1 MKNLGE
7 IIAGVMAA
15 LIRVY
20 DGFSPERA
28 SVIPD
33 QVIDSLQHEF
43 HLQRVA
49 DHIGQNLLGKG
60 IQDGGKIG
68 ESPIIRK
75 IRNIRQQYNP
85 GAILFE
91 LALQQIFRYIAGF
104 QGFGQLFVW
113 ICFPDGA
120 NQMEFFHQPSDFL
133 DIHDDRRILM
143 D

>member
-7 IIAGVMAA
+7 IVAGVMAA

-33 QVIDSLQHEF
+33 QVIDSLQNEF

-49 DHIGQNLLGKG
+49 DHIGQNLLGKS

-91 LALQQIFRYIAGF
+91 LGRFFAILLVFRALANCLYGFAFLMGQIK
-104 QGFGQLFVW
+104 W
-113 ICFPDGA
+113 
-120 NQMEFFHQPSDFL
+120 NFFIS
-133 DIHDDRRILM
+133 RRIFLIFM
-143 D
+143 MTGGS